1 MIFHLTKVEEL
12 MMSKENAIAIGVAV
26 GAVVLG
32 GLGWRAF
39 RNRQVKKSAAAA
51 MSTAL
56 KNSTP
61 QERAVIIQAVTATK
75 KEEPAPVVVVQEAV
89 VTEVPQ
95 VVTPK
100 SEEVVEPIDNSG
112 DVVTQLT
119 VGEEEITSVS
129 RIRLPEEGHVPVF
142 WEAGQRKIR
151 RPEVIALTE
160 GDFDNGR
167 NDYARGFHHC
177 TLDGV
182 AGILHVTKNNFSAV
196 IMTADGEFHG
206 ISTSAAKFGGKKL
219 SNISAERAKVF
230 LNGN

>member
-1 MIFHLTKVEEL
+1 
-12 MMSKENAIAIGVAV
+12 MSKENAIVLGVAV

-32 GLGWRAF
+32 GLGIRAF
-39 RNRQVKKSAAAA
+39 RNRQLKKAAANA
-51 MSTAL
+51 MATAMA
-56 KNSTP
+56 NSTP
-61 QERAVIIQAVTATK
+61 QERAAVVQAVTR
-75 KEEPAPVVVVQEAV
+75 PAPAPAPKEVVQEPVKAEEPQV
-89 VTEVPQ
+89 EVQPEVP
-95 VVTPK
+95 
-100 SEEVVEPIDNSG
+100 EVETNNETIIDN
-112 DVVTQLT
+112 DVVMQIVTDRQ
-119 VGEEEITSVS
+119 EEITSVS
-129 RIRLPEEGHVPVF
+129 RIRLPEAGGAPVF

-160 GDFDNGR
+160 GDFDGGR

>member
-1 MIFHLTKVEEL
+1 
-12 MMSKENAIAIGVAV
+12 MSKENAIAIGVAV

-39 RNRQVKKSAAAA
+39 RNRQIKKSAVEA

-61 QERAVIIQAVTATK
+61 QQRAVIIQAVTATK
-75 KEEPAPVVVVQEAV
+75 KEVVQEAV
-89 VTEVPQ
+89 VTEVPK
-95 VVTPK
+95 VMTPK
-100 SEEVVEPIDNSG
+100 SEEVVESIDNSG

-151 RPEVIALTE
+151 RPEVISLTE
-160 GDFDNGR
+160 GDFESGR

>member
-1 MIFHLTKVEEL
+1 
-12 MMSKENAIAIGVAV
+12 MSKENAIALGVAV

-32 GLGWRAF
+32 GLGIRAF
-39 RNRQVKKSAAAA
+39 RNRQLKKAAANA
-51 MSTAL
+51 MATAMA
-56 KNSTP
+56 NSTP
-61 QERAVIIQAVTATK
+61 QERAAVVQAVTR
-75 KEEPAPVVVVQEAV
+75 PAPAPASKEVVQEPVKAEEPQV
-89 VTEVPQ
+89 EVQPEVP
-95 VVTPK
+95 
-100 SEEVVEPIDNSG
+100 EVETSKETIIDN
-112 DVVTQLT
+112 DVVMQIVTDRQ
-119 VGEEEITSVS
+119 EEITSVS
-129 RIRLPEEGHVPVF
+129 RIRLPEASGVPVF

-160 GDFDNGR
+160 GDFDGGR

>member
-1 MIFHLTKVEEL
+1 MNK
-12 MMSKENAIAIGVAV
+12 AIGIGAAV
-26 GAVVLG
+26 GVVVLG

-39 RNRQVKKSAAAA
+39 QSRQAKKNAVGA
-51 MSTAL
+51 MTTVMN
-56 KNSTP
+56 NSTP
-61 QERAVIIQAVTATK
+61 QERAIIVQAVTATK
-75 KEEPAPVVVVQEAV
+75 KEEPAPVVEVQKEVVQEAAV
-89 VTEVPQ
+89 VEDQQ
-95 VVTPK
+95 VEAPK
-100 SEEVVEPIDNSG
+100 SEEVVESIDNSG
-112 DVVTQLT
+112 DVVAQL
-119 VGEEEITSVS
+119 VVDKEEITSVS
-129 RIRLPEEGHVPVF
+129 RIRLPEESRVPLF

-151 RPEVIALTE
+151 RPEVIALSE
-160 GDFDNGR
+160 GDFDGGR

>member
-1 MIFHLTKVEEL
+1 
-12 MMSKENAIAIGVAV
+12 MSKENAIALGVAV

-32 GLGWRAF
+32 GLGIRAF
-39 RNRQVKKSAAAA
+39 RDRQLKKAAANA
-51 MSTAL
+51 MATAMA
-56 KNSTP
+56 NSTP
-61 QERAVIIQAVTATK
+61 QERAAVVQAVTR
-75 KEEPAPVVVVQEAV
+75 PAPAPAPKEVVQEPVKAEEPQV
-89 VTEVPQ
+89 EVQPEVP
-95 VVTPK
+95 
-100 SEEVVEPIDNSG
+100 EVETNNETIIDN
-112 DVVTQLT
+112 DVVMQIVTDRQ
-119 VGEEEITSVS
+119 EEITSVS
-129 RIRLPEEGHVPVF
+129 RIRLPEAGGAPVF

-160 GDFDNGR
+160 GDFDGGR

>member
-1 MIFHLTKVEEL
+1 
-12 MMSKENAIAIGVAV
+12 MSKENAIALGVAV

-32 GLGWRAF
+32 GLGIRAF
-39 RNRQVKKSAAAA
+39 RNRQLKKAAVNA
-51 MSTAL
+51 MATAMA
-56 KNSTP
+56 NSTP
-61 QERAVIIQAVTATK
+61 QERAAVVQAVTR
-75 KEEPAPVVVVQEAV
+75 PAPTPAPKEVVQEPVKAEEPQV
-89 VTEVPQ
+89 EIQPEVP
-95 VVTPK
+95 
-100 SEEVVEPIDNSG
+100 EVETNKETIIDN
-112 DVVTQLT
+112 DVVMQIVTDRQ
-119 VGEEEITSVS
+119 EEITSVS
-129 RIRLPEEGHVPVF
+129 RIRLPEAGGVPVF

-160 GDFDNGR
+160 GDFDGGR

>member
-1 MIFHLTKVEEL
+1 
-12 MMSKENAIAIGVAV
+12 MSKENAIAIGVAV

-39 RNRQVKKSAAAA
+39 RNRQIKKSAVEA

-61 QERAVIIQAVTATK
+61 QQRAVIIQAVTATK
-75 KEEPAPVVVVQEAV
+75 KEEPAPVAEVKKEVVQEAV
-89 VTEVPQ
+89 VTEVPK
-95 VVTPK
+95 VMTPK
-100 SEEVVEPIDNSG
+100 SEEVVESIDNSG

-151 RPEVIALTE
+151 RPEVISLTE
-160 GDFDNGR
+160 GDFESGR

>member
-1 MIFHLTKVEEL
+1 
-12 MMSKENAIAIGVAV
+12 MSKENAIALGVAV

-32 GLGWRAF
+32 GLGIRAW
-39 RNRQVKKSAAAA
+39 RNRQLKKTAVNA
-51 MSTAL
+51 MATAMA
-56 KNSTP
+56 NSTP
-61 QERAVIIQAVTATK
+61 QERTVIVHAVTQS
-75 KEEPAPVVVVQEAV
+75 APVAAPKEVVQEPVKAEEPQV
-89 VTEVPQ
+89 EVQPEVP
-95 VVTPK
+95 
-100 SEEVVEPIDNSG
+100 EVETSKETIIDN
-112 DVVTQLT
+112 DVVMQIVTDRQ
-119 VGEEEITSVS
+119 EEITSVS
-129 RIRLPEEGHVPVF
+129 RIRLPEASGVPVF

-160 GDFDNGR
+160 GDFDGGR

>member
-1 MIFHLTKVEEL
+1 
-12 MMSKENAIAIGVAV
+12 MSKENAIAVGVAV
-26 GAVVLG
+26 GAVILG
-32 GLGWRAF
+32 GLGWRAY
-39 RNRQVKKSAAAA
+39 RNRQIKKSAAAA

-56 KNSTP
+56 KISTP
-61 QERAVIIQAVTATK
+61 QEQAVIIQAVTTTK

-100 SEEVVEPIDNSG
+100 SEEVVESIDNSG

-119 VGEEEITSVS
+119 VGKEEINSVS
-129 RIRLPEEGHVPVF
+129 RIRLPEEGRVPLF
-142 WEAGQRKIR
+142 WESGRRKIR
-151 RPEVIALTE
+151 RPEIVALSE
-160 GDFDNGR
+160 SDFNGG
-167 NDYARGFHHC
+167 NSTLARGFHHC

>member
-1 MIFHLTKVEEL
+1 
-12 MMSKENAIAIGVAV
+12 MSKENAIALGVAV

-32 GLGWRAF
+32 VLGIRAF
-39 RNRQVKKSAAAA
+39 RNRQLKKAAVNA
-51 MSTAL
+51 MATAMA
-56 KNSTP
+56 NSTP
-61 QERAVIIQAVTATK
+61 QERAAVVQAVTR
-75 KEEPAPVVVVQEAV
+75 PAPAPAPKEVVQELVKAEEPQV
-89 VTEVPQ
+89 EVQPEVP
-95 VVTPK
+95 
-100 SEEVVEPIDNSG
+100 EVETNNETIIDN
-112 DVVTQLT
+112 DVVMQIVTDRQ
-119 VGEEEITSVS
+119 EEITSVS
-129 RIRLPEEGHVPVF
+129 RIRLPEAGGVPVF
-142 WEAGQRKIR
+142 WEVGQRKIR

-160 GDFDNGR
+160 GDFDGGR

>member
-1 MIFHLTKVEEL
+1 
-12 MMSKENAIAIGVAV
+12 MSKENAIALGVAV

-32 GLGWRAF
+32 GLGIRAF
-39 RNRQVKKSAAAA
+39 RNRQLKKAAVNA
-51 MSTAL
+51 MATAMA
-56 KNSTP
+56 NSTP
-61 QERAVIIQAVTATK
+61 QERAAVVQAVTR
-75 KEEPAPVVVVQEAV
+75 PAPAPAPKEVVQEPVKAEEPQV
-89 VTEVPQ
+89 EVQPEVP
-95 VVTPK
+95 
-100 SEEVVEPIDNSG
+100 EVETNNETIIDN
-112 DVVTQLT
+112 DVVMQIVTDRQ
-119 VGEEEITSVS
+119 EEITSVS
-129 RIRLPEEGHVPVF
+129 RIRLPEAGGVPVF
-142 WEAGQRKIR
+142 WEVGQRKIR

-160 GDFDNGR
+160 GDFDGGR

>member
-1 MIFHLTKVEEL
+1 MNK
-12 MMSKENAIAIGVAV
+12 AIGIGAAV
-26 GAVVLG
+26 GVVVLG

-39 RNRQVKKSAAAA
+39 QSRQAKKNAVGAMAAA
-51 MSTAL
+51 M

-61 QERAVIIQAVTATK
+61 QERAIIVQSVMSPA
-75 KEEPAPVVVVQEAV
+75 KEPEKEVVLDTVKVE
-89 VTEVPQ
+89 EPQ
-95 VVTPK
+95 VVVEPV
-100 SEEVVEPIDNSG
+100 SPQPEVVAESTADN

-119 VGEEEITSVS
+119 VGQEEITSVS
-129 RIRLPEEGHVPVF
+129 RIRLPEEGRAPLF

-151 RPEVIALTE
+151 RPEVISFTE

>member
-1 MIFHLTKVEEL
+1 
-12 MMSKENAIAIGVAV
+12 MSKENAIALGVAV

-32 GLGWRAF
+32 SLGWRAL
-39 RNRQVKKSAAAA
+39 RSRQLKKAAANA
-51 MSTAL
+51 MTTAMA
-56 KNSTP
+56 NSTP
-61 QERAVIIQAVTATK
+61 QERATIIQTVIQSETEQAP
-75 KEEPAPVVVVQEAV
+75 KEVVQEPVKAEEPQAEV
-89 VTEVPQ
+89 QPEVP
-95 VVTPK
+95 
-100 SEEVVEPIDNSG
+100 EVEVSKETIIDN
-112 DVVTQLT
+112 DVVMQIVTDRQ
-119 VGEEEITSVS
+119 EEITSVS
-129 RIRLPEEGHVPVF
+129 RIRLPEAGGVPVF

-160 GDFDNGR
+160 GDFDGGR

-219 SNISAERAKVF
+219 SNISVDRAKVF

>member
-1 MIFHLTKVEEL
+1 
-12 MMSKENAIAIGVAV
+12 MSKENAIALGVAV

-32 GLGWRAF
+32 GLGIRAF
-39 RNRQVKKSAAAA
+39 RNRQLKKAAANA
-51 MSTAL
+51 MATAMA
-56 KNSTP
+56 NSTP
-61 QERAVIIQAVTATK
+61 QERAAVVQAVTR
-75 KEEPAPVVVVQEAV
+75 PAPAPAPKEVVQEPVKAEEPQV
-89 VTEVPQ
+89 EVQPEVP
-95 VVTPK
+95 
-100 SEEVVEPIDNSG
+100 EVETNNETIIDN
-112 DVVTQLT
+112 DVVMQIVTDRQ
-119 VGEEEITSVS
+119 EEITSVS
-129 RIRLPEEGHVPVF
+129 RIRLPEAGGAPVF

-160 GDFDNGR
+160 GDFDGGR

>member
-1 MIFHLTKVEEL
+1 

-39 RNRQVKKSAAAA
+39 RNRQIKKSAVEA

-56 KNSTP
+56 KNSKP
-61 QERAVIIQAVTATK
+61 SERAVIVQSVMSPA
-75 KEEPAPVVVVQEAV
+75 KETVVLPESEKEVVLDTVKVE
-89 VTEVPQ
+89 EPQ
-95 VVTPK
+95 VVPE
-100 SEEVVEPIDNSG
+100 SVSPQPEVVAESTADN

-119 VGEEEITSVS
+119 VGQEEITSVS
-129 RIRLPEEGHVPVF
+129 RIRLPETGGVPVF

-160 GDFDNGR
+160 GDFDGGR

-196 IMTADGEFHG
+196 IMIADGEFHG

>member
-1 MIFHLTKVEEL
+1 MNK
-12 MMSKENAIAIGVAV
+12 AIGIGAAV
-26 GAVVLG
+26 GVVVLG

-39 RNRQVKKSAAAA
+39 QSRQAKKNAAGAVPAA
-51 MSTAL
+51 M

-61 QERAVIIQAVTATK
+61 QERAIIVQSVVSPAKETVVPPEPEKEVVLDTVK
-75 KEEPAPVVVVQEAV
+75 VEEPQVEVETVSPQPEVVVESTV
-89 VTEVPQ
+89 
-95 VVTPK
+95 
-100 SEEVVEPIDNSG
+100 DN

-119 VGEEEITSVS
+119 VGQEEIASVS
-129 RIRLPEEGHVPVF
+129 RIRLPEEGRVPLF

-151 RPEVIALTE
+151 RPEVIALSE
-160 GDFDNGR
+160 GDFDGGR
-167 NDYARGFHHC
+167 NDYSRGFHHC

>member
-1 MIFHLTKVEEL
+1 
-12 MMSKENAIAIGVAV
+12 MSKENAIALGVAV

-32 GLGWRAF
+32 GLGIRAF
-39 RNRQVKKSAAAA
+39 RNRQLKKAAANA
-51 MSTAL
+51 MATAMA
-56 KNSTP
+56 NSTP
-61 QERAVIIQAVTATK
+61 QERAAVVQAVTR
-75 KEEPAPVVVVQEAV
+75 PAPAPAPKEVVQEPVKA
-89 VTEVPQ
+89 EEPQ
-95 VVTPK
+95 VEVQP
-100 SEEVVEPIDNSG
+100 EVVEVETNKETIIDN
-112 DVVTQLT
+112 DVVMQIVTDRQ
-119 VGEEEITSVS
+119 EEITSVS
-129 RIRLPEEGHVPVF
+129 RIRLPEAGGVPVF

-160 GDFDNGR
+160 GDFDGGR

-206 ISTSAAKFGGKKL
+206 ISTSAVKFGGKKL

>member
-1 MIFHLTKVEEL
+1 
-12 MMSKENAIAIGVAV
+12 MSKENAIALGVAV

-32 GLGWRAF
+32 GLGIRAF
-39 RNRQVKKSAAAA
+39 RNRQLKKAAANA
-51 MSTAL
+51 MATAMA
-56 KNSTP
+56 NSTP
-61 QERAVIIQAVTATK
+61 QERAAVVQAVTRSAAAAVS
-75 KEEPAPVVVVQEAV
+75 KEVVQEPVKAEEPQV
-89 VTEVPQ
+89 EVQPEVP
-95 VVTPK
+95 
-100 SEEVVEPIDNSG
+100 EVETSKETIIDN
-112 DVVTQLT
+112 DVVMQIVTDRQ
-119 VGEEEITSVS
+119 EEITSVS
-129 RIRLPEEGHVPVF
+129 RIRLPEAGGAPVF

-160 GDFDNGR
+160 GDFDGGR

>member
-1 MIFHLTKVEEL
+1 

-39 RNRQVKKSAAAA
+39 RNRQIKKSAVEA

-56 KNSTP
+56 KNSTT
-61 QERAVIIQAVTATK
+61 QERAVIIQAVTTTK
-75 KEEPAPVVVVQEAV
+75 KEEPAPVVEVQKEVVQEAV

-100 SEEVVEPIDNSG
+100 SEEVVESIDNSG
-112 DVVTQLT
+112 DVVAKLT